1 MVEVILCDFQS
12 QITKGNMATTWL
24 RLSLWMLTFG
34 IQPLCYEEAQG
45 TQIDHKVFKPQ
56 LRSQIIVIWVNKPS
70 NVASL
75 QSFRLLAEDPYTE
88 STTYFKAFNMFPLN
102 TLWLTMNSRTW
113 ERKHTP
119 QAGYSKINDC
129 AKTTVKMELQTE
141 AMLTGLS
148 QSCICKRKKKG
159 TNEVI
164 STPSL
169 HHFGGGNIQKR
180 FWWDEYQMEK
190 KTHFGNN
197 EHFICGT
204 EILQGREWLQK
215 LRCYK
220 LLLG

>member
-1 MVEVILCDFQS
+1 
-12 QITKGNMATTWL
+12 
-24 RLSLWMLTFG
+24 
-34 IQPLCYEEAQG
+34 
-45 TQIDHKVFKPQ
+45 
-56 LRSQIIVIWVNKPS
+56 
-70 NVASL
+70 
-75 QSFRLLAEDPYTE
+75 
-88 STTYFKAFNMFPLN
+88 
-102 TLWLTMNSRTW
+102 MNSRTW

-169 HHFGGGNIQKR
+169 HHGGEYRKG
-180 FWWDEYQMEK
+180 FDEMNTRWK

-204 EILQGREWLQK
+204 EILQGRE
-215 LRCYK
+215 
-220 LLLG
+220 